1 MPVAWESLVGK
12 DNAWH
17 ATRPLGRSASRAN
30 RARKRGR
37 MERRGLP
44 EEGARSGYQNSGA
57 KDGIAKA
64 KSLA

>member
-1 MPVAWESLVGK
+1 
-12 DNAWH
+12 
-17 ATRPLGRSASRAN
+17 
-30 RARKRGR
+30 

-44 EEGARSGYQNSGA
+44 EAGARSGYQNSGA